1 MINQYSTF
9 FSSDESIVY
18 FCYLCPIKN
27 SITMIESKNI
37 EYKQRVTPELE
48 KEVVAFLNA
57 NEGGFIY
64 IGIDKTGKTIGVPDP
79 DAVQLELK
87 DRFKNNILPS
97 CMGLFDILLEK
108 RDDKNIVKIIV
119 AGGYEKPYYIKK
131 YGLSE
136 KGAFIRI
143 GSASEPM
150 PSRQIEELFTKRTR
164 YSIGK
169 IRSPKKD
176 LRFQQLQI
184 YYQSMGKPLNEQF
197 ARNLELL
204 NDDNDYNYVAYL
216 MNDINNISV
225 RVARYAGTNQID
237 LVQNEEYGHESLIK
251 ATQQVLDKLNLENR
265 TFTKITYK
273 QRLERRLWNPVALR
287 EAVINAFVHNDYT
300 YEVAPKFEI
309 FKDRLVITSCG
320 GLPYGISQEEFF
332 SGTSIPRNKELMR
345 IFRDVELV
353 EHLGSGI
360 PRILQSY
367 SKESFKFM
375 ENTLRVIFPIDEDL
389 QALMEEEAQATP
401 QVPPKYPPSTPQ
413 DTPQVPRKY
422 PASTPQVKELLKVF
436 KDIHNREDLQNLL
449 NLSDREYFR
458 KNYLN
463 PAIEQG
469 FVALTIPDK
478 PTSKNQKYYLTDKGK
493 EFLKTLK

>member
-1 MINQYSTF
+1 
-9 FSSDESIVY
+9 
-18 FCYLCPIKN
+18 
-27 SITMIESKNI
+27 MIESRNI
-37 EYKQRVTPELE
+37 EYKQQVTPELE
-48 KEVVAFLNA
+48 KEVVAFLNT

-64 IGIDKTGKTIGVPDP
+64 IGIDKTGKTIGVPNP

-108 RDDKNIVKIIV
+108 RDEKNVIRIIV
-119 AGGYEKPYYIKK
+119 AGGYERPYYIKK

-150 PSRQIEELFTKRTR
+150 PSRQIEELFTKRMR
-164 YSIGK
+164 CSIGK

-184 YYQSMGKPLNEQF
+184 YYQSMGKTLNEQF
-197 ARNLELL
+197 AKNLELL
-204 NDDNDYNYVAYL
+204 NEDGDYNYVAYL

-225 RVARYAGTNQID
+225 RVARYAGTNQVD

-273 QRLERRLWNPVALR
+273 QRIERRLWNPVALR

-320 GLPYGISQEEFF
+320 GLPYSISQEEFF
-332 SGTSIPRNKELMR
+332 LGTSIPRNKELMR

-367 SKESFKFM
+367 PKESFKFM

-389 QALMEEEAQATP
+389 QALMEEEAQATAQDTM
-401 QVPPKYPPSTPQ
+401 QVPPKYHASTPQ
-413 DTPQVPRKY
+413 APPKY
-422 PASTPQVKELLKVF
+422 PASTPQVP
-436 KDIHNREDLQNLL
+436 
-449 NLSDREYFR
+449 R
-458 KNYLN
+458 KYN
-463 PAIEQG
+463 PC
-469 FVALTIPDK
+469 
-478 PTSKNQKYYLTDKGK
+478 
-493 EFLKTLK
+493 

>member
-1 MINQYSTF
+1 
-9 FSSDESIVY
+9 
-18 FCYLCPIKN
+18 
-27 SITMIESKNI
+27 MIESKNI
-37 EYKQRVTPELE
+37 EYKRQVTPELE
-48 KEVVAFLNA
+48 KEVVAFLNT

-64 IGIDKTGKTIGVPDP
+64 IGIDKTGKTIGVPNP

-169 IRSPKKD
+169 IKSPKKD

-184 YYQSMGKPLNEQF
+184 YYQSMSKTLNEQF

-204 NDDNDYNYVAYL
+204 NEDGDYNYVAYL

-225 RVARYAGTNQID
+225 RVARYAGTDQVD
-237 LVQNEEYGHESLIK
+237 LIQNEEYGHESLIK

-273 QRLERRLWNPVALR
+273 QRIERRLWNPVALR

-367 SKESFKFM
+367 PKESFKFM

-389 QALMEEEAQATP
+389 QALIEEETQATVQDTPQDSPQVTP
-401 QVPPKYPPSTPQ
+401 QVPPKYPPSTM
-413 DTPQVPRKY
+413 QVPCKY
-422 PASTPQVKELLKVF
+422 HASTMQVTMQVK
-436 KDIHNREDLQNLL
+436 DLL
-449 NLSDREYFR
+449 NILEEVSYREEIQEKLGLKNRDYFR

-478 PTSKNQKYYLTDKGK
+478 PTSSKQQYYLTDKGK

>member
-1 MINQYSTF
+1 
-9 FSSDESIVY
+9 
-18 FCYLCPIKN
+18 
-27 SITMIESKNI
+27 MIETKNI
-37 EYKQRVTPELE
+37 EYKQQVTPELE

-57 NEGGFIY
+57 KEGGVIY
-64 IGIDKTGKTIGVPDP
+64 IGIDKAGKTIGVLEP

-87 DRFKNNILPS
+87 DRFKNSILPS

-108 RDDKNIVKIIV
+108 RDDKNVVKIIV

-184 YYQSMGKPLNEQF
+184 YYQSMGKTLNEQF
-197 ARNLELL
+197 AKNLELL
-204 NDDNDYNYVAYL
+204 NEDGDYNYVAYL

-225 RVARYAGTNQID
+225 RVARYAGTDQVD

-273 QRLERRLWNPVALR
+273 QRIERRLWNPVALR

-367 SKESFKFM
+367 PKDVFKFM
-375 ENTLRVIFPIDEDL
+375 DNTLRVIFPIEEDL
-389 QALMEEEAQATP
+389 QALMEEETQT
-401 QVPPKYPPSTPQ
+401 TTQ
-413 DTPQVPRKY
+413 DTAQDTAQVIK
-422 PASTPQVKELLKVF
+422 LLKVLN
-436 KDIHNREDLQNLL
+436 KPYHREEIQRLL
-449 NLSDREYFR
+449 ALSHREYFR
-458 KNYLN
+458 KNYLV
-463 PAIEQG
+463 PAITRG

-478 PTSKNQKYYLTDKGK
+478 PTSKHQKYYLTDKGK
-493 EFLKTLK
+493 ELLESLKQS

>member
-1 MINQYSTF
+1 
-9 FSSDESIVY
+9 
-18 FCYLCPIKN
+18 
-27 SITMIESKNI
+27 MIESKNI

-48 KEVVAFLNA
+48 KEVVAF
-57 NEGGFIY
+57 
-64 IGIDKTGKTIGVPDP
+64 
-79 DAVQLELK
+79 
-87 DRFKNNILPS
+87 
-97 CMGLFDILLEK
+97 
-108 RDDKNIVKIIV
+108 
-119 AGGYEKPYYIKK
+119 
-131 YGLSE
+131 
-136 KGAFIRI
+136 
-143 GSASEPM
+143 
-150 PSRQIEELFTKRTR
+150 
-164 YSIGK
+164 GK

-197 ARNLELL
+197 PRNLELL
-204 NDDNDYNYVAYL
+204 NDDGDYNYVAYL

-225 RVARYAGTNQID
+225 RVARYAGTNQVD

-401 QVPPKYPPSTPQ
+401 QVPPKYRASTAQ
-413 DTPQVPRKY
+413 DTAQDTAQVIK
-422 PASTPQVKELLKVF
+422 LLKVLN
-436 KDIHNREDLQNLL
+436 KPYHREEIQQLL
-449 NLSDREYFR
+449 ALSHREYFR

>member
-1 MINQYSTF
+1 
-9 FSSDESIVY
+9 
-18 FCYLCPIKN
+18 
-27 SITMIESKNI
+27 MIESKKI
-37 EYKQRVTPELE
+37 EYKRQVTPELE
-48 KEVVAFLNA
+48 KEVVAFLNT

-64 IGIDKTGKTIGVPDP
+64 IGIDKTGKTIGVPNP

-108 RDDKNIVKIIV
+108 RNDKNVIKIIV

-136 KGAFIRI
+136 KGTFIRI

-169 IRSPKKD
+169 IKSPKKD

-184 YYQSMGKPLNEQF
+184 YYQSMGKTLNEQF

-204 NDDNDYNYVAYL
+204 NEDGDYNYVAYL

-225 RVARYAGTNQID
+225 RVARYAGTNQVD
-237 LVQNEEYGHESLIK
+237 LIQNEEYGHESLIK

-273 QRLERRLWNPVALR
+273 QRIERRLWNPVALR

-367 SKESFKFM
+367 PKESFKFM

-389 QALMEEEAQATP
+389 QALMEEEAQDTMQVPSKYPPSTPQVTP
-401 QVPPKYPPSTPQ
+401 QVPPKYH
-413 DTPQVPRKY
+413 
-422 PASTPQVKELLKVF
+422 ASTMQAPCKYHASTMQVTMQVK
-436 KDIHNREDLQNLL
+436 DLL
-449 NLSDREYFR
+449 NILEEVSYREEIQEKLGLKNRDYFR

-478 PTSKNQKYYLTDKGK
+478 PTSSKQQYYLTDKGK

>member
-1 MINQYSTF
+1 
-9 FSSDESIVY
+9 
-18 FCYLCPIKN
+18 
-27 SITMIESKNI
+27 MIESKNI
-37 EYKQRVTPELE
+37 EYKRQVTPELE
-48 KEVVAFLNA
+48 KEVVAFLNT

-64 IGIDKTGKTIGVPDP
+64 IGIDKTGKTIGVPNP

-150 PSRQIEELFTKRTR
+150 PSQQIEELFTKRTR

-169 IRSPKKD
+169 IKSPKKD

-184 YYQSMGKPLNEQF
+184 YYQSMGKTLNEQF

-204 NDDNDYNYVAYL
+204 NEDGDYNYVAYL

-225 RVARYAGTNQID
+225 RVARYAGTNQVD

-273 QRLERRLWNPVALR
+273 QRIERRLWNPVALR

-367 SKESFKFM
+367 PKESFKFM

-389 QALMEEEAQATP
+389 QALMEEEAQDTM
-401 QVPPKYPPSTPQ
+401 QVPSKYPPSTM
-413 DTPQVPRKY
+413 QVPCKY
-422 PASTPQVKELLKVF
+422 HASTMQVTMQVK
-436 KDIHNREDLQNLL
+436 DLL
-449 NLSDREYFR
+449 NILEEVSYREEIQEKLGLKNRDYFR

-478 PTSKNQKYYLTDKGK
+478 PTSSKQQYYLTDKGK

>member
-1 MINQYSTF
+1 
-9 FSSDESIVY
+9 
-18 FCYLCPIKN
+18 
-27 SITMIESKNI
+27 MIESKKI
-37 EYKQRVTPELE
+37 EYKRQVTPELE
-48 KEVVAFLNA
+48 KEVVAFLNT

-64 IGIDKTGKTIGVPDP
+64 IGIDKTGKTIGVPNP

-169 IRSPKKD
+169 IKSPKKD

-184 YYQSMGKPLNEQF
+184 YYQSMGKTLNEQF

-204 NDDNDYNYVAYL
+204 NEDGDYNYVAYL

-225 RVARYAGTNQID
+225 RVARYAGTNQVD
-237 LVQNEEYGHESLIK
+237 LIQNEEYGHESLIK

-273 QRLERRLWNPVALR
+273 QRIERRLWNPVALR

-367 SKESFKFM
+367 PKESFKFM

-389 QALMEEEAQATP
+389 QALIEEETQATVQDTPQDSPQVTP
-401 QVPPKYPPSTPQ
+401 QVPPKYPPSTM
-413 DTPQVPRKY
+413 QVPCKY
-422 PASTPQVKELLKVF
+422 HASTMQVTMQVK
-436 KDIHNREDLQNLL
+436 DLL
-449 NLSDREYFR
+449 NILEEVSYREEIQEKLGLKNRDYFR

-478 PTSKNQKYYLTDKGK
+478 PTSSKQQYYLTDKGK

>member
-1 MINQYSTF
+1 
-9 FSSDESIVY
+9 
-18 FCYLCPIKN
+18 
-27 SITMIESKNI
+27 MIESKNI

-150 PSRQIEELFTKRTR
+150 SSRQIEELFTKRTR

-169 IRSPKKD
+169 IRSPKRD

-197 ARNLELL
+197 PRNLELL
-204 NDDNDYNYVAYL
+204 NDDGDYNYVAYL

-225 RVARYAGTNQID
+225 RVARYAGTNQVD

-401 QVPPKYPPSTPQ
+401 QVP
-413 DTPQVPRKY
+413 RKY
-422 PASTPQVKELLKVF
+422 PASIPQDTIQVPCKYHASTMQNTMQDTVQDTAQDTAQVIKLLKVLN
-436 KDIHNREDLQNLL
+436 KPYHREEIQQLL
-449 NLSDREYFR
+449 ALSHREYFR

-478 PTSKNQKYYLTDKGK
+478 PTSSKQQYYLTDKGK

>member
-1 MINQYSTF
+1 
-9 FSSDESIVY
+9 
-18 FCYLCPIKN
+18 
-27 SITMIESKNI
+27 MIESKNI
-37 EYKQRVTPELE
+37 EYKRQVTPELE
-48 KEVVAFLNA
+48 KEVVAFLNT

-64 IGIDKTGKTIGVPDP
+64 IGIDKTGKTIGVPNP

-169 IRSPKKD
+169 IKSPKKD

-184 YYQSMGKPLNEQF
+184 YYQSMGKTLNEQF

-204 NDDNDYNYVAYL
+204 NEDGDYNYVAYL

-225 RVARYAGTNQID
+225 RVARYAGTNQVD

-273 QRLERRLWNPVALR
+273 QRIERRLWNPVALR

-367 SKESFKFM
+367 PKESFKFM

-389 QALMEEEAQATP
+389 QALMKEEAQDTM
-401 QVPPKYPPSTPQ
+401 QVTPKYPPSTM
-413 DTPQVPRKY
+413 QVPCKY
-422 PASTPQVKELLKVF
+422 HASTMQVTMQVK
-436 KDIHNREDLQNLL
+436 DLL
-449 NLSDREYFR
+449 NILEEVSYREEIQEKLGLKNRDYFR

-478 PTSKNQKYYLTDKGK
+478 PTSSKQQYYLTDKGK
-493 EFLKTLK
+493 EFLKTLKYPLKNEDKTR

>member
-1 MINQYSTF
+1 
-9 FSSDESIVY
+9 
-18 FCYLCPIKN
+18 
-27 SITMIESKNI
+27 MIESKNI
-37 EYKQRVTPELE
+37 EYKRQVTPELE
-48 KEVVAFLNA
+48 KEVVAFLNT

-64 IGIDKTGKTIGVPDP
+64 IGIDKTGKTIGVPNP
-79 DAVQLELK
+79 DTVQLELK

-169 IRSPKKD
+169 IKSPKKD

-184 YYQSMGKPLNEQF
+184 YYQSMGKTLNEQF

-204 NDDNDYNYVAYL
+204 NEDGDYNYVAYL

-225 RVARYAGTNQID
+225 RVARYAGTNQVD
-237 LVQNEEYGHESLIK
+237 LIQNEEYGHESLIK

-273 QRLERRLWNPVALR
+273 QRIERRLWNPVALR

-320 GLPYGISQEEFF
+320 R
-332 SGTSIPRNKELMR
+332 TSLWYFTR
-345 IFRDVELV
+345 
-353 EHLGSGI
+353 
-360 PRILQSY
+360 RILLRHFYTSQQRVDAHLPRCRVSRTFRFWY
-367 SKESFKFM
+367 STYF
-375 ENTLRVIFPIDEDL
+375 
-389 QALMEEEAQATP
+389 A
-401 QVPPKYPPSTPQ
+401 
-413 DTPQVPRKY
+413 
-422 PASTPQVKELLKVF
+422 EL
-436 KDIHNREDLQNLL
+436 
-449 NLSDREYFR
+449 S
-458 KNYLN
+458 
-463 PAIEQG
+463 
-469 FVALTIPDK
+469 
-478 PTSKNQKYYLTDKGK
+478 
-493 EFLKTLK
+493 

>member
-1 MINQYSTF
+1 
-9 FSSDESIVY
+9 
-18 FCYLCPIKN
+18 
-27 SITMIESKNI
+27 MIESKNI
-37 EYKQRVTPELE
+37 EYKRQVTPELE
-48 KEVVAFLNA
+48 KEVVAFLNT

-64 IGIDKTGKTIGVPDP
+64 IGIDKTGKTIGVPNP

-169 IRSPKKD
+169 IKSPKKD

-184 YYQSMGKPLNEQF
+184 YYQSMGKTLNKQF

-204 NDDNDYNYVAYL
+204 NEDGDYNYVAYL

-225 RVARYAGTNQID
+225 RVARYAGTNQVD
-237 LVQNEEYGHESLIK
+237 LIQNEEYGHESLIK

-273 QRLERRLWNPVALR
+273 QRIERRLWNPVALR

-367 SKESFKFM
+367 PKESFKFM

-389 QALMEEEAQATP
+389 QALMEEEAQDTMQVPLKYPLSTP
-401 QVPPKYPPSTPQ
+401 QVPPKYPPSTM
-413 DTPQVPRKY
+413 QVPCKY
-422 PASTPQVKELLKVF
+422 HASTMQVTMQVK
-436 KDIHNREDLQNLL
+436 DLL
-449 NLSDREYFR
+449 NILEEVSYREEIQEKLGLKNRDYFR

-478 PTSKNQKYYLTDKGK
+478 PTSSKQQYYLTDKGK

>member
-1 MINQYSTF
+1 MVET
-9 FSSDESIVY
+9 
-18 FCYLCPIKN
+18 
-27 SITMIESKNI
+27 KNI
-37 EYKQRVTPELE
+37 EYKQKPTPELE
-48 KEVVAFLNA
+48 KEVVAFLNSK
-57 NEGGFIY
+57 EGGVIY
-64 IGIDKTGKTIGVPDP
+64 IGIDKSGKTIGIPHP

-108 RDDKNIVKIIV
+108 RDEQYVIKIIV

-131 YGLSE
+131 FGLSE

-164 YSIGK
+164 YSISK
-169 IRSPKKD
+169 IKSPKQE

-184 YYQSMGKPLNEQF
+184 YYQSMGKTLNEQF
-197 ARNLELL
+197 AKNLELL
-204 NDDNDYNYVAYL
+204 NDDGHYNYIAYL
-216 MNDINNISV
+216 LNDINNISV
-225 RVARYAGTNQID
+225 RVARYAGLNQVN
-237 LVQNEEYGHESLIK
+237 LVQNEEYGHESIIK
-251 ATQQVLDKLNLENR
+251 ATQQVLDKLNIENR

-273 QRLERRLWNPVALR
+273 RRIERRLWDATALR

-320 GLPYGISQEEFF
+320 GLPYGISEEEFF

-345 IFRDVELV
+345 IYRDLELV

-360 PRILQSY
+360 PRILQTY
-367 SKESFKFM
+367 PKEVFKFM
-375 ENTLRVIFPIDEDL
+375 QNTLRVILPIDEDL
-389 QALMEEEAQATP
+389 QALIEQEEGG
-401 QVPPKYPPSTPQ
+401 TPQ
-413 DTPQVPRKY
+413 DTAQDTAQDTLHIIKLLEVLDKPYHRD
-422 PASTPQVKELLKVF
+422 ELQKRLA
-436 KDIHNREDLQNLL
+436 
-449 NLSDREYFR
+449 LSHREYFR
-458 KNYLN
+458 KNYLV

-469 FVALTIPDK
+469 LVALTLPDK
-478 PTSKNQKYYLTDKGK
+478 PTSKHQKYYLTEKGK
-493 EFLKTLK
+493 EILASLNKEN